1 MKKGSLNWLQKEILK
16 DQRRVKSHK
25 GKIISE
31 IKVGGIEAVLQKP
44 QVKNVEK
51 VSLWKK
57 LKNLISF

>member
-16 DQRRVKSHK
+16 DERKIKSHK

-31 IKVGGIEAVLQKP
+31 IKVGGIEAILKKP
-44 QVKNVEK
+44 KVKKIEK

-57 LKNLISF
+57 LRNLIGF